1 MKRPNPA
8 WERLVAAARNV
19 PEEPDVQAPFGFA
32 TRVAALA
39 MTAKRPGL
47 SQIERYSLRAMILA
61 CGLAVVVVAANYSSV
76 RDLFQ
81 EDQTPPSDDP
91 IADLVNLGG

>member
-1 MKRPNPA
+1 MKRPNPS
-8 WERLVAAARNV
+8 WDRLVAAARNA
-19 PEEPDVQAPFGFA
+19 PDERDVQAPFGFS

-39 MTAKRPGL
+39 MTSKRPGL

-61 CGLAVVVVAANYSSV
+61 CTLAVAAVATNYSSI

-81 EDQTPPSDDP
+81 DQTPPSDDP
-91 IADLVNLGG
+91 ISDLVDLAS

>member
-8 WERLVAAARNV
+8 WDRLVAAARNA
-19 PEEPDVQAPFGFA
+19 PDDRDVQAPFGFS

-39 MTAKRPGL
+39 MASGRPAR
-47 SQIERYSLRAMILA
+47 SQIERYSIRAMILA
-61 CGLAVVVVAANYSSV
+61 CTLAAAAIAANYSSI

-81 EDQTPPSDDP
+81 DQTPPSDDP
-91 IADLVNLGG
+91 ISELVDLAS